1 MKGHMNTTLLDI
13 GMDDSQPWRRKH
25 LAAVALNYRKARFFD
40 YAYPRLEAL
49 LGAAT
54 QNLADFCWEQLRFSD
69 PLVWASSLC
78 RRNRKGS
85 VLEHRANVL
94 PGAILPA
101 GL

>member
-1 MKGHMNTTLLDI
+1 M
-13 GMDDSQPWRRKH
+13 
-25 LAAVALNYRKARFFD
+25 
-40 YAYPRLEAL
+40 
-49 LGAAT
+49 
-54 QNLADFCWEQLRFSD
+54 
-69 PLVWASSLC
+69 VWPSSLC